1 MPALSISPGTFCVY
15 LLLLLKF
22 SFIFNIHVCCILF
35 DENKLISAEP
45 FLVHKFIPKNI
56 KRKSSKTCSVT
67 DVCLFLAAFL
77 QFVLFHYF
85 LRNLV
90 NVPFPREQVYLGS
103 QEGGGGGIPQGKNS
117 LFTPLT

>member
-1 MPALSISPGTFCVY
+1 MSTGTIYVY

-22 SFIFNIHVCCILF
+22 SFIFHVHIWCILF

-45 FLVHKFIPKNI
+45 SLVHKFIPKNI
-56 KRKSSKTCSVT
+56 KRKSRETCSVT

-90 NVPFPREQVYLGS
+90 NVPFTRERADIAS
-103 QEGGGGGIPQGKNS
+103 QEVRGGDIPQGRRS
-117 LFTPLT
+117 LFTHLI